1 MSLFRA
7 ESMAAKRHAWLG
19 RPIVLSSLPTRAFAW
34 FSVFFVVAAVLFLTF
49 GSYTRRVQVEGIV
62 MPIEGITRMT
72 APQGGWVIEMA
83 VADGH
88 EVRRGDVLY
97 RIGVDIT
104 TALGNTQGAISDI
117 LRAKYSE
124 LEAALERQ
132 SALDATEKQRLTQQI
147 ETLEVQLPRIEEQ
160 IALSQEFTRQL
171 RDFADR
177 QIELL
182 ERGISVSGEVEGRL
196 QAYHAERARLP
207 QLEREKTQMAGEVNQ
222 LRAQLSSFDFTSA
235 DRIGQL
241 RQQLLDVEQ
250 QISEGEARRE
260 ITITAPRDGIVTAIS
275 TLAGQTVTTGSPLLT
290 IIPTEQPLVAQLIV
304 PSSAIGFLRE
314 GGDVLLRYQAF
325 PYQKFGQYRAE
336 IAEISRATLRP
347 EEVAQIGG
355 MGQAGDASFYRVLAR
370 PELPFVTAYGRDEPL
385 QAGMQVDAHLLVD
398 TRPLYQWI
406 LEPIYGLRGSVA
418 TAAET

>member
-7 ESMAAKRHAWLG
+7 ESLQAKRHAWLG
-19 RPIVLSSLPTRAFAW
+19 KPIVLSGLPTKFFAW
-34 FSVFFVVAAVLFLTF
+34 FSVLFVIAAILFLTF

-72 APQGGWVIEMA
+72 APQGGWVIDIA
-83 VADGH
+83 VADG
-88 EVRRGDVLY
+88 ETVRRGDVLY

-104 TALGNTQGAISDI
+104 TALGNTQDAISDI
-117 LRAKYSE
+117 LDAKHSE
-124 LEAALERQ
+124 LEAAIERQ
-132 SALDATEKQRLTQQI
+132 SALDETEKQRLSQQI
-147 ETLEVQLPRIEEQ
+147 ETLEAQLPQIEEQ
-160 IALSQEFTRQL
+160 IALSEAFTTQL
-171 RDFADR
+171 REFADR
-177 QIELL
+177 QIDLRD
-182 ERGISVSGEVEGRL
+182 RGISVSGEVEGRL

-207 QLEREKTQMAGEVNQ
+207 LLQREKTELTGELNQ
-222 LRAQLSSFDFTSA
+222 LRTQLASFDLTSA

-275 TLAGQTVTTGSPLLT
+275 TLAGQTVTAGSPLLT
-290 IIPTEQPLVAQLIV
+290 IVPTEQPLVAQLIV
-304 PSSAIGFLRE
+304 PSSAIGFLRD

-336 IAEISRATLRP
+336 IAEISRATLPP

-355 MGQAGDASFYRVLAR
+355 AGTGDATFYRVLAR
-370 PELPFVTAYGRDEPL
+370 PELAFVNAYGREEPL

-418 TAAET
+418 TAAEL

>member
-1 MSLFRA
+1 VLFVI
-7 ESMAAKRHAWLG
+7 AA
-19 RPIVLSSLPTRAFAW
+19 I
-34 FSVFFVVAAVLFLTF
+34 LFLTF

-72 APQGGWVIEMA
+72 APQGGWVIDIA
-83 VADGH
+83 VADG
-88 EVRRGDVLY
+88 ETVRRGDVLY

-104 TALGNTQGAISDI
+104 TALGNTQDAISDI
-117 LRAKYSE
+117 LDAKHSE
-124 LEAALERQ
+124 LEAAIERQ
-132 SALDATEKQRLTQQI
+132 SALDETEKLRLSQQI
-147 ETLEVQLPRIEEQ
+147 ETLEAQLPQIEEQ
-160 IALSQEFTRQL
+160 IALSEAFTTQL
-171 RDFADR
+171 REFADR
-177 QIELL
+177 QIDLRD
-182 ERGISVSGEVEGRL
+182 RGISVSGEVEGRL

-207 QLEREKTQMAGEVNQ
+207 LLQREKTELTGELNQ
-222 LRAQLSSFDFTSA
+222 LRTQLASFDLTSA

-275 TLAGQTVTTGSPLLT
+275 TLAGQTVTAGSPLLT
-290 IIPTEQPLVAQLIV
+290 IVPTEQPLVAQLIV

-355 MGQAGDASFYRVLAR
+355 AGTGDATFYRVLAR
-370 PELPFVTAYGRDEPL
+370 PELAFVNAYGREEPL

-418 TAAET
+418 TAAEL